1 VKPIDRREIR
11 PDGWGISLVEAEP
24 GRRVILLDAPRLGG
38 RVGLSL
44 AQAAHLA
51 RSIDA
56 LLGNRTTV
64 RGITVRFPRRPG

>member
-1 VKPIDRREIR
+1 MKPIDRREIR

-24 GRRVILLDAPRLGG
+24 GRRLILLDPPGPGG

-44 AQAAHLA
+44 AQAGHLA

-56 LLGNRTTV
+56 LLGNRSVV
-64 RGITVRFPRRPG
+64 RGITVRFPRRPR